1 MFKKVREWGD
11 VVREDIR
18 VFQLTHPR
26 RGIFKY
32 IYFPD
37 FRALLLFRLS
47 QLCHKWALTR
57 PLAYF
62 FTMLND
68 LVTGV
73 WIGPKVTAGP
83 GLSLGHPRGLMVNPG
98 TRIGRNCSIL
108 NRVTIG
114 GPNVTIGDNVSIN
127 SGAMIISNVRGKGRL
142 TIGNNVLIGAGTVVV
157 SDIPD
162 NSVVVGVP
170 GRVVKTIGQEDSWL
184 DFTIRYN
191 EEKKAGGSPKGGIDN
206 E

>member
-1 MFKKVREWGD
+1 MFNKISEWGAM
-11 VVREDIR
+11 VRADIK

-26 RGIFKY
+26 KGIFKY
-32 IYFPD
+32 VYFPD

-47 QLCHKWALTR
+47 QLCHQWVITR
-57 PLAYF
+57 PLAYL

-68 LVTGV
+68 FVTGV
-73 WIGPKVTAGP
+73 WIGPKVVAGP
-83 GLSLGHPRGLMVNPG
+83 GLSLGHPRGLVVNPG

-127 SGAMIISNVRGKGRL
+127 SGAMIISNVRGKGSL
-142 TIGNNVLIGAGTVVV
+142 TIGNNVIIGAGAVVV
-157 SDIPD
+157 GDIPD

-170 GRVVKTIGQEDSWL
+170 GRVVKTIDPEDNWL
-184 DFTIRYN
+184 DFTVRYH
-191 EEKKAGGSPKGGIDN
+191 EKGRSGSLTKGEAN
-206 E
+206 SE

>member
-1 MFKKVREWGD
+1 MFKNISKWVS
-11 VVREDIR
+11 VVREDIK

-26 RGIFKY
+26 KGIFKY
-32 IYFPD
+32 VYFPD

-47 QLCHKWALTR
+47 QLCHQWVLTR
-57 PLAYF
+57 PLAYL

-68 LVTGV
+68 FLTGV
-73 WIGPKVTAGP
+73 WIGPKVIAGP

-98 TRIGRNCSIL
+98 THIGRNCSIL

-127 SGAMIISNVRGKGRL
+127 SGAMVISNVRGKGRL
-142 TIGNNVLIGAGTVVV
+142 TIGNNVLIGAGAVVV
-157 SDIPD
+157 EDVPD

-170 GRVVKTIGQEDSWL
+170 GRVVRKIAPEDNWL
-184 DFTIRYN
+184 DFTVRYH
-191 EEKKAGGSPKGGIDN
+191 EERKAGSSSRV
-206 E
+206 EVESE

>member
-1 MFKKVREWGD
+1 
-11 VVREDIR
+11 
-18 VFQLTHPR
+18 
-26 RGIFKY
+26 
-32 IYFPD
+32 
-37 FRALLLFRLS
+37 
-47 QLCHKWALTR
+47 
-57 PLAYF
+57 
-62 FTMLND
+62 
-68 LVTGV
+68 
-73 WIGPKVTAGP
+73 
-83 GLSLGHPRGLMVNPG
+83 MVNPG